1 MGFFA
6 AISSR
11 NHAYHPVEWE
21 NKKIAKN
28 GGNFYRETFQAARQ
42 VVNGN
47 NNTAQELLLMNFD
60 NRQMTLF

>member
-1 MGFFA
+1 M
-6 AISSR
+6 
-11 NHAYHPVEWE
+11 EWE